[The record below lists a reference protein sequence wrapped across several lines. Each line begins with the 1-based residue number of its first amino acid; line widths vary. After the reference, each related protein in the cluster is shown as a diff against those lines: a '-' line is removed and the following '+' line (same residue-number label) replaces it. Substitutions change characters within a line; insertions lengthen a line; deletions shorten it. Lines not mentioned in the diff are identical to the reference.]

1 MNRSKS
7 ALKQGEL
14 VVCLGGGYWGAKGA
28 RIAKNNKANAIVID
42 KDPDCAAR
50 EVANMMIAEQ
60 ELRKL
65 DIEGVAFY
73 VGDAVKALLEILK
86 VTTPAWVIPSIQGG
100 FGGRLTEIWLTTKP
114 VEVIRSG
121 KLVNSA
127 LQGLPPKLVFS
138 ADRRSGTLISS
149 YMPQG
154 IKCEPDCSVKS
165 DRSVSKK
172 CPVTGRRKISPMY
185 ELLEFSVCEV
195 VDHYKIFI
203 TKQLGGIG
211 GIPGLEVKE
220 ALEYIYKLDPPYSLA
235 IGTSCRCH
243 GLVNFF
249 EVRPLNL
256 K

>member
-14 VVCLGGGYWGAKGA
+14 VVCLGGGDWGAKGA

-42 KDPDCAAR
+42 KDPDCVAR
-50 EVANMMIAEQ
+50 EVADIVITEQ
-60 ELRKL
+60 DLRKL
-65 DIEGVAFY
+65 NIEGVAFY
-73 VGDAVKALLEILK
+73 IGDAVKALIGILK
-86 VTTPAWVIPSIQGG
+86 VTTRAWIIPSIQGG
-100 FGGRLTEIWLTTKP
+100 FSGQLTERWLATKP

-121 KLVNSA
+121 KLVNNA

-138 ADRRSGTLISS
+138 ADRRSGTLITS
-149 YMPQG
+149 YMPEG
-154 IKCEPDCSVKS
+154 IQCKPDCSAPP
-165 DRSVSKK
+165 K
-172 CPVTGRRKISPMY
+172 CPVTGWRRVGPMY
-185 ELLEFSVCEV
+185 ELLEFSLCEV

-211 GIPGLEVKE
+211 GIPGSEVKE

-243 GLVNFF
+243 GLVDFF
-249 EVRPLNL
+249 EVRPPNL